1 MRVHVW
7 TKRSGWNLLLSHFHL
22 AMMVCRKKYFFR
34 FENMFF
40 FAYPSRFFTLA
51 DMKVTVFFTE
61 NFFISN
67 VDIIELWAVLITEDG
82 SFKLKALMDA
92 CADVDT
98 IGRVEKFCFYL
109 PNVHNMF
116 FFLID
121 CDSIFLRLPTRLIRV
136 SKIHV
141 GFLVLRKVECVLTY
155 IFLHRVH
162 MCFRVHTHRTV
173 WVSTFS
179 TAMGKTRCWIK
190 RATLERVTVSKWKHI
205 PSYRNIILM
214 RCGKYRFFT
223 NTQNI
228 FFHSLRFQIFY
239 VNDRFLTKSK

>member
-1 MRVHVW
+1 MRQPHYWGRLFQIESIGGCQRWRWRHW
-7 TKRSGWNLLLSHFHL
+7 TSGKIS
-22 AMMVCRKKYFFR
+22 FF
-34 FENMFF
+34 
-40 FAYPSRFFTLA
+40 
-51 DMKVTVFFTE
+51 
-61 NFFISN
+61 
-67 VDIIELWAVLITEDG
+67 
-82 SFKLKALMDA
+82 
-92 CADVDT
+92 
-98 IGRVEKFCFYL
+98 L

-116 FFLID
+116 FSHRLWFY
-121 CDSIFLRLPTRLIRV
+121 FLRLPTRLIRV

-205 PSYRNIILM
+205 PSYRNKILM
-214 RCGKYRFFT
+214 RCGKYRFFLPT
-223 NTQNI
+223 LKI
-228 FFHSLRFQIFY
+228 YFFTRCGFKFFMWTTVFLRNRSKCILFRVTGSGISTPHSCFHTVLCLCVHTIICFRTVWVVSI
-239 VNDRFLTKSK
+239 